1 MKKVLSLALAIVML
15 LSCFTVA
22 FATVDDAALKI
33 EIVPTETS
41 YKNGDI
47 VTFNFKIESDPNLC
61 GKMGAVMEMFIGFNG
76 DAFEYIEDLSS
87 KPVFSGQSTVV
98 TTGFPVDNNQDPT
111 NSFVADVNPD
121 GDSAVGYAGL
131 SAAEKAKGWNK
142 VLRVSMTPIIDPSTS
157 DSLCDDDYSANVTC
171 FQFKLKVKDAAAAGN
186 YAVGVARN
194 ETAAIA
200 EELGTIFD
208 IPGDAM
214 EMFGTSQVFQCVDGT
229 VVIASAVAGPV
240 VAKSKGQIK
249 MTKTGADVADD
260 FSFRVISKINDA
272 DWDAYF
278 SGTLDSDELGARNAI
293 QKVGFVVAES
303 GNFVMDAAKN
313 AAIQYAQSENPG
325 DENLGD
331 YKAATTNFIQKTGD
345 TSDAFFACRID
356 TSVSTKSDM
365 KYIAFV
371 QYKDKDGN
379 IQYAF
384 YDEAQEIL
392 LNTKYETYKAA
403 WLSQNQ
409 G

>member
-47 VTFNFKIESDPNLC
+47 VTFNFNIESDPNLC
-61 GKMGAVMEMFIGFNG
+61 GKMGAITEMFIGFNG

-87 KPVFSGQSTVV
+87 KPAFSGQSTVV
-98 TTGFPVDNNQDPT
+98 TTGFPIDNNQDPS

-142 VLRVSMTPIIDPSTS
+142 VLRVNMTPIIDPSTG

-186 YAVGVARN
+186 YAVGVARS

-200 EELGTIFD
+200 EELGAIFD

-229 VVIASAVAGPV
+229 VVIGSSVATAPALTAAGRQV
-240 VAKSKGQIK
+240 K
-249 MTKTGADVADD
+249 MDVADGAVVKGTEQL
-260 FSFRVISKINDA
+260 RVVSSISND
-272 DWDAYF
+272 DWNNYF
-278 SGTLDSDELGARNAI
+278 ANTTDE
-293 QKVGFVVAES
+293 
-303 GNFVMDAAKN
+303 
-313 AAIQYAQSENPG
+313 
-325 DENLGD
+325 
-331 YKAATTNFIQKTGD
+331 AATTNKLVEVGIVATQGAFDMEAAKTAAQQGKGVHGDYTVATTTYIQNTGSDYRFGARIEYQTNVFD
-345 TSDAFFACRID
+345 TTYVAFAKYLNAEGAEAYVFYDASYALAFATD
-356 TSVSTKSDM
+356 YSTITAS
-365 KYIAFV
+365 YIAF
-371 QYKDKDGN
+371 
-379 IQYAF
+379 
-384 YDEAQEIL
+384 
-392 LNTKYETYKAA
+392 LNGQA
-403 WLSQNQ
+403 
-409 G
+409 

>member
-47 VTFNFKIESDPNLC
+47 VTFNFKIESDPNCC
-61 GKMGAVMEMFIGFNG
+61 GQMGAVMEMFIGFNG

-87 KPVFSGQSTVV
+87 KPAFSGQSTVV

-157 DSLCDDDYSANVTC
+157 DALCDDDYSANVTC

-200 EELGTIFD
+200 EEMGTIFD

-229 VVIASAVAGPV
+229 VVVASAVAAPV
-240 VAKSKGQIK
+240 LTHVGRQVKMDVAGGAVVSGTEQLRVVSSISNDDWNNYFANTTDKAA
-249 MTKTGADVADD
+249 MTKKLVEVGIVATQGAFNMDDAKAAAQQGKGVHGDYTVATTTYIQNTG
-260 FSFRVISKINDA
+260 
-272 DWDAYF
+272 
-278 SGTLDSDELGARNAI
+278 SDYRFGARIEYQTNVFDTTYVAFAKYLNAEG
-293 QKVGFVVAES
+293 VEAY
-303 GNFVMDAAKN
+303 M
-313 AAIQYAQSENPG
+313 
-325 DENLGD
+325 
-331 YKAATTNFIQKTGD
+331 
-345 TSDAFFACRID
+345 
-356 TSVSTKSDM
+356 
-365 KYIAFV
+365 
-371 QYKDKDGN
+371 
-379 IQYAF
+379 F
-384 YDEAQEIL
+384 YDASYALAFATDYDTI
-392 LNTKYETYKAA
+392 TAA
-403 WLSQNQ
+403 YINFLK
-409 G
+409 